1 MILTA
6 AFAVL
11 LSLTWI
17 FSDLAVRRSSPDVV
31 AAGRSFFSAL
41 GICLL
46 ATRSP
51 GAFRRALDQIRGRPA
66 ALALSGLLGVAAY
79 AFFSLTA
86 LDRLGVSVPNL
97 LLATTPCLSM
107 AFGAIFFGLRSP
119 RIAVLGVVAATIGA
133 AAYVLGSLRLE
144 GSMSSPSTWWG
155 IGASLIA
162 VLAISL
168 YGQHYGR
175 LSKGHDPLDLLPG
188 IFGIGTMT
196 LLLLLLITG
205 RLGAIFQIDLL
216 TLGLLVV
223 LGVVI
228 YVPVYVIQHTLI
240 HRQGAVYMASVS
252 LVVPFLVRAL
262 DMIFFDAPAPS
273 QLETTGMLVCLAGVL
288 VVVRHPAQ
296 SR

>member
-6 AFAVL
+6 AFAL
-11 LSLTWI
+11 LLALTWI

-51 GAFRRALDQIRGRPA
+51 GAFRRAVGQIRDRPA

-79 AFFSLTA
+79 AFFSLQGID
-86 LDRLGVSVPNL
+86 LLGVSVPNL

-107 AFGAIFFGLRSP
+107 AFGALFFGLRSP
-119 RIAVLGVVAATIGA
+119 RIAIVGVLVATIGA

-144 GSMSSPSTWWG
+144 GSLSATTTWWG
-155 IGASLIA
+155 IGASLVA

-175 LSKGHDPLDLLPG
+175 LAKGHDPLDLLPG
-188 IFGIGTMT
+188 IFGIGTLT
-196 LLLLLLITG
+196 LLVLLLITG
-205 RLGAIFQIDLL
+205 RLGAILSLDLV

-252 LVVPFLVRAL
+252 LVVPFIVRAL
-262 DMIFFDAPAPS
+262 DMIFFDAPAPVL
-273 QLETTGMLVCLAGVL
+273 LETVGMLVCLAGVL